1 MKEISKIIKCTDLE
15 KLLFLMMKFMTD
27 NSLIIKFITK
37 DYFSVKMFKYKAY
50 GITIFFKKSLKKNPK
65 IEEND

>member
-1 MKEISKIIKCTDLE
+1 
-15 KLLFLMMKFMTD
+15 MTD

-37 DYFSVKMFKYKAY
+37 DYFTVKMFKYKAY
-50 GITIFFKKSLKKNPK
+50 GITIFFKESLKKNPK